1 MFPLEMPPAEQS
13 KNEKK
18 GAPPV
23 FVPAYMDVQ
32 NALTP
37 FLFQLVI
44 VLAIVPVNKM
54 HIYSHKP
61 SIKKKKKAFER
72 LVPKCLTT
80 SSKLV
85 DTAMTSLTKASIS
98 Q

>member
-18 GAPPV
+18 GAPPA

-44 VLAIVPVNKM
+44 VLAIVPVNKW

-61 SIKKKKKAFER
+61 SIKKKPFER

-85 DTAMTSLTKASIS
+85 DTAMASLTKGSIS

>member
-1 MFPLEMPPAEQS
+1 MFPLEMPSAEQS

-18 GAPPV
+18 GAPPA

-44 VLAIVPVNKM
+44 VLAIVPVNKW

-61 SIKKKKKAFER
+61 SIKKSFWAFG
-72 LVPKCLTT
+72 
-80 SSKLV
+80 SKMLNYIV
-85 DTAMTSLTKASIS
+85 ETGKYCDDL
-98 Q
+98 